1 LRYTAST
8 RRMYAKL
15 GANHLDAKSKR
26 MRLAGRGAREKFAE
40 AFVRAVE
47 SAESGKPTRKQ
58 FKAECKNVGI
68 SPMLIMFLLNVA
80 WQLLFYWWTHRDES

>member
-15 GANHLDAKSKR
+15 GANHLDAK
-26 MRLAGRGAREKFAE
+26 
-40 AFVRAVE
+40 
-47 SAESGKPTRKQ
+47 SGKPTRKQ